1 MLSHLDF
8 VSVLLPRS
16 RQASCRSK
24 PNPPRLCR
32 SRPPQPAT
40 NFLSC
45 DRRQS
50 SHPPV
55 TAVRRRRS
63 RPPLLPPPRPPRAP
77 SNVGIGESTTAVLP
91 ALHEIMTH
99 QQQISERQAIGSAYV
114 SKAEREVFPSVHYT
128 HQLMLACIQ
137 ETLRDLKHM
146 EMTKRF
152 LFFCHQLKISSQ
164 AST

>member
-1 MLSHLDF
+1 MIFLHFTASPLYLSVLFVNTCASVDTRDYLKKLTDSLACLCFCVAPEIASSHL
-8 VSVLLPRS
+8 PI
-16 RQASCRSK
+16 QTE
-24 PNPPRLCR
+24 PPRLCR

-45 DRRQS
+45 DGRQS

-55 TAVRRRRS
+55 TAVRRRRL

-114 SKAEREVFPSVHYT
+114 SKAEREVFQV
-128 HQLMLACIQ
+128 CII
-137 ETLRDLKHM
+137 L
-146 EMTKRF
+146 
-152 LFFCHQLKISSQ
+152 IN
-164 AST
+164 